1 MATYIFSN
9 EKCKSHQQQEIQ
21 RKSVSELKTTRKSKK
36 SSKRNQKTGKQKM
49 KINKKA
55 WMRWKNKKKI

>member
-1 MATYIFSN
+1 MVAYIFSN
-9 EKCKSHQQQEIQ
+9 EKSKSQQQQEIQ

-36 SSKRNQKTGKQKM
+36 NSKRNQITSKQKI

-55 WMRWKNKKKI
+55 WMRWENKKKI